1 MARVKIED
9 VRFTDDTRVTLKSNQ
24 VVRPLDQRFR
34 PRPGGGWWFG
44 AVYAFGPGK
53 SEENHRSAS
62 DALGCGLARI
72 GLTSKQI
79 DAEDVTEIHGALY
92 GDSDLAVVGNAFRD
106 ILASRVHE
114 LESGTRDGQ

>member
-1 MARVKIED
+1 MGRVEPKD
-9 VRFTDDTRVTLKSNQ
+9 VRFTDETRITLRNNQ
-24 VVRPLDQRFR
+24 VVRPLDRRFR

-62 DALGCGLARI
+62 DGLGCGLARI
-72 GLTSKQI
+72 GLTAKQI
-79 DAEDVTEIHGALY
+79 GLEDVVEIHGALY
-92 GDSDLAVVGNAFRD
+92 GDSDLAVVGHVFRD

-114 LESGTRDGQ
+114 LKSGRRTP